1 MSKKRNP
8 GESATLRQQAEEIL
22 HGNAVNLADFS
33 AEDTQRLI
41 HELQVYQIELDLQN
55 EELREAQVALEAA
68 RDRYSDLYD
77 FAPVGYFAIS
87 NKGLI
92 LEANLT
98 GSSLLGIERG
108 KLLSLPLSRF
118 IIPDDQD
125 LYYFCTKQ
133 LSETGKLCYCEV
145 RLMSEDNGTFWVRL
159 DGVAV
164 WDDEGNLSQI
174 RITMSDITERK
185 QVEKELAEH
194 REHLEELVRNRTA
207 DLEVAVEQLQELDH
221 MKAEFVANIS
231 HELRTPLSNFVVY
244 LHLLGLNPEKQ
255 GAYVATLKREAH
267 RLASIVEDLIF
278 VSRWNP
284 EQQDLDMAP
293 VDINALVETYIT
305 DRTPITE
312 NSGLALTLKQMP
324 ALPKVQ
330 ADQKRLEQVLDVLLS
345 NAFNYTPSGG
355 QVIVCTQTSR
365 VAGEQ
370 WVGFNVSDTGVGIPR
385 EEQFKI
391 FDRFYRGTGGHD
403 SGKPGIGL
411 GLAIAREIID
421 GHQGRIE
428 VESEGIPGKGS
439 IFSVWLPVHAD

>member
-1 MSKKRNP
+1 MTDIAK
-8 GESATLRQQAEEIL
+8 EEK
-22 HGNAVNLADFS
+22 AVGAMP
-33 AEDTQRLI
+33 
-41 HELQVYQIELDLQN
+41 VLD
-55 EELREAQVALEAA
+55 
-68 RDRYSDLYD
+68 
-77 FAPVGYFAIS
+77 
-87 NKGLI
+87 
-92 LEANLT
+92 
-98 GSSLLGIERG
+98 
-108 KLLSLPLSRF
+108 
-118 IIPDDQD
+118 
-125 LYYFCTKQ
+125 
-133 LSETGKLCYCEV
+133 
-145 RLMSEDNGTFWVRL
+145 
-159 DGVAV
+159 
-164 WDDEGNLSQI
+164 
-174 RITMSDITERK
+174 DI
-185 QVEKELAEH
+185 QP
-194 REHLEELVRNRTA
+194 LVRNRTA
-207 DLEVAVEQLQELDH
+207 DLEVAVEQLQELDQ

-255 GAYVATLKREAH
+255 DAYVATLKREAH